1 MNELGERLRAHGMRL
16 TSQRQRVLDAVAG
29 LGHASPEEIVEAVA
43 ADGCAAMSAST
54 VYRSLDALQELGLVS
69 HTHVDHRVPSYH
81 LTSHATHVHLVCRRC
96 GWVGEVP
103 VEVAAGFVGALA
115 ARTGFAAEVSHAAI
129 HGLCA
134 RCAAALAEDVD
145 EEEGRDG
152 AAAGPQAADHPRTHA
167 ADHTPSHAAD
177 PPCTHGPEI
186 SA

>member
-29 LGHASPEEIVEAVA
+29 LGHASPEEIVEVVA

-115 ARTGFAAEVSHAAI
+115 ERTGFAAEVSHAAI

-134 RCAAALAEDVD
+134 RCAAALAEDAD
-145 EEEGRDG
+145 EEDGRDG
-152 AAAGPQAADHPRTHA
+152 AAAESHATGHPHNHAVDHPH
-167 ADHTPSHAAD
+167 H
-177 PPCTHGPEI
+177 HGPETP
-186 SA
+186 A